1 MLNVIIGE
9 KGTGKTKKLIDR
21 VHQAE
26 EKTDGSVVLI
36 NKGDRHVF
44 DVTHRVRLVNT
55 DEFNVNTYNSLYG
68 MVCGM
73 ISQNYDIKH
82 IFIDSVTKIAEG
94 DELLEQ
100 FLDEVNAVTDKLGI
114 EVVVVISMDEA
125 AAPAGVK
132 KYVK

>member
-9 KGTGKTKKLIDR
+9 KGTGKTKKLIDW

-82 IFIDSVTKIAEG
+82 IFIDSVTKIAG
-94 DELLEQ
+94 GTELLTQ

-114 EVVVVISMDEA
+114 EVVVVISMAED
-125 AAPAGVK
+125 AAPDGVK

>member
-9 KGTGKTKKLIDR
+9 KGTGKTKKLIDW

-82 IFIDSVTKIAEG
+82 IFIDSVTKIAGGE
-94 DELLEQ
+94 ELLVQ

-114 EVVVVISMDEA
+114 EVVVVISMAEDN
-125 AAPAGVK
+125 APDGVK
-132 KYVK
+132 KYIG